1 MRTTNN
7 FRINLRRTHFY
18 CFTHL
23 LRCSSTRKMSHEGRR
38 QGWSRMVS
46 RCNLRSWMVSVS
58 GCSPMIYNSV
68 IGSNYRISTWLSQ
81 NTDAHSTRLSSHK
94 SRLTVVAGLMVRP
107 GPLNGWVMSVVLEVT
122 FFSPK
127 PLKNRIAAALNHSKT
142 KMLSTILEKDG
153 SKCLD
158 ITVLLRQR
166 LYEVSASVYFKN
178 WFLKVE

>member
-1 MRTTNN
+1 
-7 FRINLRRTHFY
+7 
-18 CFTHL
+18 
-23 LRCSSTRKMSHEGRR
+23 
-38 QGWSRMVS
+38 
-46 RCNLRSWMVSVS
+46 
-58 GCSPMIYNSV
+58 
-68 IGSNYRISTWLSQ
+68 
-81 NTDAHSTRLSSHK
+81 
-94 SRLTVVAGLMVRP
+94 MVRP